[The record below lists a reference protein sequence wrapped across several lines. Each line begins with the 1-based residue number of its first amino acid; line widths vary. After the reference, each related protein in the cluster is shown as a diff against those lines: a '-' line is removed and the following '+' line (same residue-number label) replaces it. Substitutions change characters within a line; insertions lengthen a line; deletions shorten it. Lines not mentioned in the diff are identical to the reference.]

1 MRDLKLSFAQFSML
15 LADMCIGGFAY
26 IMFCWQDGC
35 GAPAFGL
42 WAAGIAAAFA
52 VNILMRRRRAAVNAA
67 VAVNAIMCAG
77 LAALLL
83 WRLAEAGA
91 PEFARCAVFAA
102 LAVFTVLHSYVL
114 AGQGWKY
121 NQQIL
126 YMDGMA
132 ACTAFLI
139 MVDSAGTF
147 GNLSSYISWTLIA
160 LIFSV
165 LSITMQRMRSLKGS
179 GIWLLAAAAA
189 LAAGILAAGPR
200 LTAGAK
206 AAADAA
212 LWCLGR
218 LWAGLR
224 AVLSLLGRL
233 ILWLLSFIKT
243 PEGDVMLPDQIQSV
257 HTPAYELE
265 ELAGPDHVIFA
276 VIGALL
282 LGFIAWRVFRLLRGK
297 KLSAMP
303 AFLAGTE
310 GSELGGEKGMLA
322 RIFGALLE
330 RLRFSFAYLAR
341 RNSAEG
347 LLTYAERSF
356 RRLPGESAHS
366 FLRRIGASAS
376 PAGSAS
382 ADPAGSAS
390 SEPTLAQS
398 FETLA
403 SALESAYYGGFS
415 PALPAG
421 FARTFRRAA
430 RAAARSFAAASHE
443 RP

>member
-52 VNILMRRRRAAVNAA
+52 VNILMRQRRAAVNAA
-67 VAVNAIMCAG
+67 VAVNVLMSAG
-77 LAALLL
+77 LAGLLL
-83 WRLAEAGA
+83 LRLAAAGA

-102 LAVFTVLHSYVL
+102 FAVFTVFHSYVL
-114 AGQGWKY
+114 AGQGWNY

-132 ACTAFLI
+132 ACAAFLI

-147 GNLSSYISWTLIA
+147 GDLSSYISWTLIA

-165 LSITMQRMRSLKGS
+165 LSITMQRMRSLRGS

-212 LWCLGR
+212 LWCLKQ
-218 LWAGLR
+218 LWTGVR
-224 AVLSLLGRL
+224 AVLSLLGRF
-233 ILWLLSFIKT
+233 IFWLLSFIKT
-243 PEGDVMLPDQIQSV
+243 PDSDVMMPDEIQSV
-257 HTPAYELE
+257 ETPAYELE
-265 ELAGPDHVIFA
+265 DLSGPDPVIFA

-282 LGFIAWRVFRLLRGK
+282 LGFIAWRVYSALRGK
-297 KLSAMP
+297 KLNAMP
-303 AFLAGTE
+303 AFLAEAEGTVR
-310 GSELGGEKGMLA
+310 GGEKGRLA
-322 RIFGALLE
+322 RVFGALLE
-330 RLRFSFAYLAR
+330 RLRFALAYLAC

-356 RRLPGESAHS
+356 KRLPGESAHS
-366 FLRRIGASAS
+366 FLRRIGASAGS
-376 PAGSAS
+376 SGPAAG
-382 ADPAGSAS
+382 PAF
-390 SEPTLAQS
+390 AQS

-403 SALESAYYGGFS
+403 AALEGRYYGGS
-415 PALPAG
+415 APVLPAG
-421 FARTFRRAA
+421 FARGFRRDVL
-430 RAAARSFAAASHE
+430 AAARSSSAASHS
-443 RP
+443 RS